1 MRAFSTAVFFGLAAS
16 AMAVPGILLVGDS
29 TVTTNKGWGTGFC
42 ADTTGLA
49 QCTNLA
55 VGGTTTVSWQAQP
68 QFKTMLSKC
77 KTANT
82 YALIQF
88 GHNDRRKKHD
98 YCPILYQPSFLGQQ
112 DQGERT
118 SQTSA
123 GCSPVLM
130 TSLARRTFSSERV
143 TRDTLGPYSAET
155 IKVASNM
162 NLPLLPLLADSLAY
176 LNKLGKTNAAKF
188 DFESGDSTHLNA
200 LGSKYFGRMV
210 ADEVK
215 AKVSALSS
223 HIKADAAIILYYRFD
238 FESGDSTHLNALGSK
253 YFGRMVAD
261 EVKAKVSALSS
272 HIKADA
278 ALSQKLAAGTL

>member
-1 MRAFSTAVFFGLAAS
+1 MRAFSTAILFGLAAS
-16 AMAVPGILLVGDS
+16 AMAVPGIILVGDS
-29 TVTTNKGWGTGFC
+29 TVTANKGWGTGFC

-88 GHNDRRKKHD
+88 GHNDQKTMNTAKFSTNLVSLVNK
-98 YCPILYQPSFLGQQ
+98 IK
-112 DQGERT
+112 
-118 SQTSA
+118 SA
-123 GCSPVLM
+123 GCAPVLM
-130 TSLARRTFSSERV
+130 TSLARRTFSSERA

-162 NLPLLPLLADSLAY
+162 KLPLLPLLADSLAY

-200 LGSKYFGRMV
+200 LGTKYFGRIA

-223 HIKADAAIILYYRFD
+223 HIR
-238 FESGDSTHLNALGSK
+238 
-253 YFGRMVAD
+253 
-261 EVKAKVSALSS
+261 
-272 HIKADA
+272 ADA
-278 ALSQKLAAGTL
+278 ALSKKIAAGTL